1 MMTVYT
7 QGYDLRGALAGFIP
21 GKPAF
26 ISEDC
31 ARWSMGMCLFFLI
44 VDQICLKRRCP
55 LAHIMYKRD

>member
-1 MMTVYT
+1 MMAVYT

-31 ARWSMGMCLFFLI
+31 ARWSMGMCLFFSSSI
-44 VDQICLKRRCP
+44 KYV
-55 LAHIMYKRD
+55 